1 MFLLQSVSK
10 IILMKKIFIL
20 AGLTLITASTNAQ
33 IVINEIY
40 GGNGNSGAVFKNN
53 YIVLKNIGTTLV
65 SLTGAS
71 IQYAP
76 AIGAFTEYHTLPDFT
91 LGPEET
97 YLIQE
102 AAVDGGVEALPTPDF
117 IATTVTNFDGTPN
130 KSVGIRISG
139 TSGKLALAGNIVQ
152 VLSPSSSNVLD
163 FVGYGAN
170 ADQFKGDGP
179 APSPTASTA
188 IRRTLENSSDNM
200 ADFSAEGAAKAGFV
214 QNPFVKDGKVLFGM
228 QIKDVKIYDTFRQ
241 IVKKSPTKFAWN
253 IDITE
258 LPKGTY
264 FVTGTVNNAPVSQ
277 KIVKD

>member
-179 APSPTASTA
+179 APSPTASAA

>member
-188 IRRTLENSSDNM
+188 IRRTLESSSDNM

-214 QNPFVKDGKVLFGM
+214 QNPFVKDGKVFFGM